1 MEILTY
7 IGDKFP
13 ELALT
18 VISAYIAWKLSRW
31 TKEVEET
38 KKDLGKLEC
47 DERKSEIE
55 SVQSQIKDAL
65 DEFPKLQCAQH
76 FKSITDNKL
85 DFDVRLTELN
95 GSLNAHTE
103 RITSVE
109 NRLRRWDDKM
119 IDIALSTALSA
130 KKESPYSKTPYGD
143 FILLKSFGKS
153 CIDDNREYFFNLIDE
168 QPHTTP
174 YDVERSAL
182 GIVMDAF
189 STDITNSVKNFLY
202 NAPSRIEFNEKMQEI
217 KTTDIQVAMAIYLRD
232 LYLERNSE
240 IGKLTPSE
248 EEKGTE

>member
-1 MEILTY
+1 
-7 IGDKFP
+7 
-13 ELALT
+13 
-18 VISAYIAWKLSRW
+18 
-31 TKEVEET
+31 
-38 KKDLGKLEC
+38 
-47 DERKSEIE
+47 
-55 SVQSQIKDAL
+55 
-65 DEFPKLQCAQH
+65 
-76 FKSITDNKL
+76 
-85 DFDVRLTELN
+85 
-95 GSLNAHTE
+95 
-103 RITSVE
+103 
-109 NRLRRWDDKM
+109 M